1 MSDSQ
6 QQVFTSWKEI
16 GSYLGKSVR
25 TVQRWEQELE
35 LPVQRPHAK
44 AKGTVRAN
52 QRDLDDWVERTW
64 LQRSSKP
71 DARVVRAGQG
81 SVSESIETSRKL
93 RVAGKEILDQ
103 VLASIHELAES
114 CRKLQWSD
122 AQQPVQ
128 GKAKAAKG

>member
-16 GSYLGKSVR
+16 ASYLGKSVR

-35 LPVQRPHAK
+35 LPVQRPHAR

-52 QRDLDDWVERTW
+52 QKDLDDWVERTW
-64 LQRSSKP
+64 LQRSPKQ
-71 DARVVRAGQG
+71 DARVVSDGQG
-81 SVSESIETSRKL
+81 SVNETIETSRKL
-93 RVAGKEILDQ
+93 RVQGKEILDQ

-114 CRKLQWSD
+114 CRKLHWSE
-122 AQQPVQ
+122 AQKPAQR
-128 GKAKAAKG
+128 KANAAKG